1 MSAIGFEELLAQ
13 TGRESLQTFLL
24 GLKSPCFESELMR
37 TAFPDFEILTA
48 SPLALYQHHFALFH
62 LLYRTQ
68 DEFRQK
74 GKYLH
79 VHFMRTSVAEMPG
92 AGQCRNYDDELGRF
106 CGEVT
111 PGGDTSCELHARIFG
126 QNELFELSDRY
137 FYLDSENYQA
147 LNEETAGAFLN
158 GTWEVLAHQDK
169 LQRAFR
175 TLDLAPTSDLAAIR
189 RRFTT
194 LARECHPDIDSGS
207 HQRFCELNNA
217 YHLLLRL
224 LAAFG
229 GRSG

>member
-1 MSAIGFEELLAQ
+1 MSPLGFEELLARAD
-13 TGRESLQTFLL
+13 RESLREFLL
-24 GLKSPCFESELMR
+24 SLGNPCFESELVR
-37 TAFPDFEILTA
+37 AVFPEFEILTA
-48 SPLALYQHHFALFH
+48 SPLALYQHHFVLFH
-62 LLYRTQ
+62 LLYQLQ
-68 DEFRQK
+68 DEFRQG

-92 AGQCRNYDDELGRF
+92 AGQCRNYDAELGRF

-111 PGGDTSCELHARIFG
+111 PGGDTSCELHTRIFG
-126 QNELFELSDRY
+126 QNGLSELSDRY
-137 FYLDSENYQA
+137 FYLDSGNYQA
-147 LNEETAGAFLN
+147 LSEETAGAFLS

-169 LQRAFR
+169 LQRAFK
-175 TLDLAPTSDLAAIR
+175 TLDLAPTSDLSVVR

-217 YHLLLRL
+217 YHLLQRL
-224 LAAFG
+224 LAAFV